1 MRDIFEAL
9 VKDITQK
16 FQTLVNLFLNRKKI
30 LVWIDNDSEALLNNP
45 ALQKTTPWGRA
56 GSEATKEGVVVRK
69 GLEHHLGCLSH
80 TTGAAALLDRHLAIS
95 GQRKALSS
103 VTAAGLHVSENI
115 YLSPH
120 LGEKTPKVYSAQN
133 IGIMSKLASVAI
145 YT

>member
-1 MRDIFEAL
+1 M
-9 VKDITQK
+9 
-16 FQTLVNLFLNRKKI
+16 
-30 LVWIDNDSEALLNNP
+30 
-45 ALQKTTPWGRA
+45 
-56 GSEATKEGVVVRK
+56 VRK